1 MPPPASCIS
10 GSAPT
15 CLSSA
20 LEVGCGPSS
29 PHGRTTPRVVDF
41 VLVAF
46 MAGAKPEKTLRR
58 ADALD
63 VGENLA
69 AEAAAKKARGP
80 AHPGKS
86 KAMSRWGV
94 GGQGHTS
101 VDSIVALVGC
111 SELEAVDSRNRSMVS
126 EVQAERERWEE
137 ERQAS
142 IVFGA

>member
-1 MPPPASCIS
+1 
-10 GSAPT
+10 
-15 CLSSA
+15 
-20 LEVGCGPSS
+20 
-29 PHGRTTPRVVDF
+29 
-41 VLVAF
+41 
-46 MAGAKPEKTLRR
+46 
-58 ADALD
+58 
-63 VGENLA
+63 
-69 AEAAAKKARGP
+69 
-80 AHPGKS
+80 
-86 KAMSRWGV
+86 MSRWGV